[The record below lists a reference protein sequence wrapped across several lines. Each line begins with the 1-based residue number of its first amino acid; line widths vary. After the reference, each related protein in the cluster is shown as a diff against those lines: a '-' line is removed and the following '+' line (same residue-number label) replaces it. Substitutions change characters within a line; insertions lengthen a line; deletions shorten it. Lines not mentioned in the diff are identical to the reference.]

1 MREEI
6 GWPRLVQT
14 IAGGRGALKRGNHA
28 SATTAGRDR
37 WNCRVRRIGCRLLI
51 NLTNSAWLRDY
62 PTQQRTALHVMGVW
76 QEDVNDI
83 VAALPTGSAHRE
95 LEMRSQ

>member
-1 MREEI
+1 
-6 GWPRLVQT
+6 
-14 IAGGRGALKRGNHA
+14 
-28 SATTAGRDR
+28 
-37 WNCRVRRIGCRLLI
+37 LI